1 MGNAESALVETIR
14 QVGISN
20 YSLISRLTGLNVET
34 VRYKVNKQLGRLGL
48 GIEVNID
55 YGQIGFSTHILHVTP
70 NPNSTKSWL
79 DVLPYLNFVARP
91 MGSPNYFCV
100 YSIPYRFR
108 KRYVDLLESLKKD
121 ALIEQYSTEDTSWIR
136 YPHLRAESYNF
147 STGRWMI
154 DWKKIDLKDHE
165 EGIQLSLPNTDAK
178 IDYIDAKVL
187 HFLQEDPGVNPAQ
200 IAKAIK
206 ANQRTVRYH
215 YSEHVVK
222 HKFIL
227 SNNVRWFRPMLE
239 GKLDQLMEL
248 LISFRNLDSESLAR
262 TKRVC
267 NRIPFTWLEA
277 CSSGGSS
284 YYALLDIPM
293 DYFHE
298 TVKYIENRIDPKA
311 NPSTITIL
319 DPSKTR
325 RLSFPDEMFDRER
338 GWCLSIS
345 EHERMLNRAPFS
357 GEEVEVSVEQEEEV
371 ETEAQEATAAPT
383 ATTSAAEELS

>member
-1 MGNAESALVETIR
+1 MQFCIDCLSRYHRLSTLDSVGNAESVLVETIR

-20 YSLISRLTGLNVET
+20 YSLIARLTGLNVET

-55 YGQIGFSTHILHVTP
+55 YGQIGFSTHVLHVKP

-79 DVLPYLNFVARP
+79 DVLPYLGFVARP
-91 MGSPNYFCV
+91 MGSPQYFCV

-121 ALIEQYSTEDTSWIR
+121 ALIEEFSTEDVSWLR
-136 YPHLRAESYNF
+136 YPHLRSESYNF
-147 STGRWMI
+147 STGRWTV
-154 DWKKIDLKDHE
+154 DWKKIDMKDRE
-165 EGIQLSLPNTDAK
+165 EGIQISPPNTDARV
-178 IDYIDAKVL
+178 DYIDAKIL

-200 IAKAIK
+200 IAKTIK

-215 YSEHVVK
+215 YSEHVVTR
-222 HKFIL
+222 KFIL
-227 SNNVRWFRPMLE
+227 SNNVRWFRPVLE

-248 LISFRNLDSESLAR
+248 LISFKSLDSDGLA
-262 TKRVC
+262 KAKKVC
-267 NRIPFTWLEA
+267 NKIPFTWLEA
-277 CSSGGSS
+277 SSSGGSS

-298 TVKYIENRIDPKA
+298 TVKYIESRIQSKD
-311 NPSTITIL
+311 SQSMITIL

-345 EHERMLNRAPFS
+345 EHDRMLNKSPIADS
-357 GEEVEVSVEQEEEV
+357 NISEG
-371 ETEAQEATAAPT
+371 
-383 ATTSAAEELS
+383 TS